1 MTWRRLQ
8 LRPAAQL
15 QRQAHRQAQQEGY
28 EEDQEQQLQSNIFK
42 SAPATPA
49 QYPQTDD
56 SLTERISRTQQ
67 QTHVTS
73 THHFDFTKVHTLA
86 GRACQL

>member
-28 EEDQEQQLQSNIFK
+28 KEGQEQQLQSDVFK

-49 QYPQTDD
+49 QDPRMDD
-56 SLTERISRTQQ
+56 FLTEHVSRTHQ